1 MLLLSSC
8 SRGKNWVPLVYR
20 EQLYVIHRLSPEL
33 AWFKY
38 DAYDGCPEPPAR
50 QEYGTDDIDE
60 WRGGS
65 AFVPLG
71 PSSMIALGH
80 RTIDGNRHIPF
91 LLQVDMADNK
101 IRKRARKIRLAAPE
115 QRRFWTGILDPT
127 SLWWGDD
134 GKLWMGTT
142 RTTGS
147 WKNCYFEDRP
157 ECVFNNSIYEVEL
170 QYDALRQERS
180 E

>member
-1 MLLLSSC
+1 
-8 SRGKNWVPLVYR
+8 
-20 EQLYVIHRLSPEL
+20 
-33 AWFKY
+33 
-38 DAYDGCPEPPAR
+38 
-50 QEYGTDDIDE
+50 
-60 WRGGS
+60 
-65 AFVPLG
+65 
-71 PSSMIALGH
+71 MIALGH
-80 RTIDGNRHIPF
+80 RTIDGNRHVPF

-101 IRKRARKIRLAAPE
+101 IRKRARKIRLAAE

-147 WKNCYFEDRP
+147 WKKCYFKDRP

-180 E
+180 MI